1 MYRPYRPSVQLDDVR
16 PKVIAL
22 LQAYGPTEAV
32 AEVTGVP
39 DATIRGIYSRT
50 GIIVS
55 WPAYD
60 KIKAAYK
67 KKSRDSRSRR
77 RIMKYTTKIIPQKG
91 AKNGFN
97 NNDNDDGTITRRS
110 DQH

>member
-39 DATIRGIYSRT
+39 DATIRGIYSRS

-67 KKSRDSRSRR
+67 KNPATAATVTGLKEV
-77 RIMKYTTKIIPQKG
+77 TTMIIAQEVP
-91 AKNGFN
+91 
-97 NNDNDDGTITRRS
+97 S
-110 DQH
+110 E

>member
-22 LQAYGPTEAV
+22 LQAYGPTEVV

-39 DATIRGIYSRT
+39 DATIRGIYSRS

-67 KKSRDSRSRR
+67 KIPQRRQPSRD
-77 RIMKYTTKIIPQKG
+77 
-91 AKNGFN
+91 
-97 NNDNDDGTITRRS
+97 
-110 DQH
+110 